1 LTKFGFVLHALDTSD
16 VARKY
21 AVARYLPDWIVEPT
35 LRHLPARMVSEITG
49 IKSATGAETSGWFV
63 GCTLTSRQLLNDPP
77 ERSTAK
83 IIESCKLAA
92 DLGADIVG
100 LGALTAV
107 VGDKGI
113 TIAEQVDIGVTTGN
127 SYTVATAIE
136 GLTKAAQMIGHEPQH
151 STVAILGATG
161 SIGSV
166 CAKLLADEVARLIL
180 VGRRQDALDELAG
193 EIAGSAVVE
202 TCTDISDAL
211 SKAPLVVA
219 VTSSVEA
226 VVEPHDLLPGAVVCD
241 VARPRDVA
249 KAVAEQRADVLVI
262 EGGVVAVPGQ
272 VNFNFD
278 FGFPP
283 KMAYACMAETMI
295 LALEGRAEDYSLGND
310 LGIDRVRE
318 IQELGE
324 KHGFKLA
331 GFRSFERAVEQDTID
346 RVRKLAAEAIEAY
359 QQGD

>member
-1 LTKFGFVLHALDTSD
+1 MTKFGFVLHALDTSD
-16 VARKY
+16 IARKY
-21 AVARYLPDWIVEPT
+21 ALAKYLPDWIVEPV
-35 LRHLPARMVSEITG
+35 LRYVPARMVSKITG
-49 IKSATGAETSGWFV
+49 IRSATGAETSGWFV

-77 ERSTAK
+77 QRSTAK
-83 IIESCKLAA
+83 IVESCKLAA
-92 DLGADIVG
+92 ELGADIVG

-113 TIAEQVDIGVTTGN
+113 TIAEQIDIGVTTGN

-136 GLTKAAQMIGHEPQH
+136 GLEQAAQMLGYDPGR

-166 CAKLLADEVARLIL
+166 CAKLLADQVERLIL
-180 VGRRQDALDELAG
+180 VGRRQAALDELAG
-193 EIAGSAVVE
+193 EIVGPAVVE
-202 TCTDISDAL
+202 TTTEISQAL
-211 SKAPLVVA
+211 AKAPLVVA

-226 VVEPHDLLPGAVVCD
+226 VVEPHDLLPGAIVCD
-241 VARPRDVA
+241 VARPRDVS

-262 EGGVVAVPGQ
+262 EGGVVAVPGE

-283 KMAYACMAETMI
+283 RMAYACMAETMI
-295 LALEGRAEDYSLGND
+295 LALEGRGEDYSLGGD
-310 LGIDRVRE
+310 LEIDRVRE
-318 IQELGE
+318 IHQLGR
-324 KHGFKLA
+324 KHGFELA
-331 GFRSFERAVEQDTID
+331 GFRSFERTVEQDTID
-346 RVRKLAAEAIEAY
+346 RVRELAGEAIEAY